1 MFARISR
8 SIVLAG
14 LKRASAVVV
23 GAAALTAAACGAGS
37 STPKGHKAARLG
49 ADPYWVAGGKR
60 IAFTRTNLSVC
71 CALTVM
77 HSDGSDKE
85 TVAPEAER
93 AALSPSGTKVAEL
106 SGDLERLVLKTPAG
120 KQLRSVRLPSG
131 AVALDFP
138 PVWAPAEQ
146 AIALATDAG
155 IAVSE
160 RTGVRLIHS
169 NQANGSALA
178 WSPDLRSI
186 AFLRYRRGPVD
197 LLLIRSDGT
206 HLSTVARGTTS
217 AGSWSPNGQRL
228 AFAREDGIYV
238 VRPDGS
244 GRRRITAESARQ
256 IVWSPDSKRLA
267 YLGAGISVV
276 SVHGGPPRRITVVN
290 KSDQEGLSWAP
301 AERILWS
308 RKQIIWA
315 GLPGSPPVAI
325 G

>member
-1 MFARISR
+1 
-8 SIVLAG
+8 
-14 LKRASAVVV
+14 
-23 GAAALTAAACGAGS
+23 
-37 STPKGHKAARLG
+37 
-49 ADPYWVAGGKR
+49 VAGGKR

-71 CALTVM
+71 CALTIM
-77 HSDGSDKE
+77 HSDGSDKK
-85 TVAPEAER
+85 TVAPQAER

-120 KQLRSVRLPSG
+120 KPLRSFRLPSG

-169 NQANGSALA
+169 SQGQPNGFALA

-186 AFLRYRRGPVD
+186 AFLRYRGSPVD
-197 LLLIRSDGT
+197 LLLIRRDGT
-206 HLSTVARGTTS
+206 HLRTVSRGTTS

-228 AFAREDGIYV
+228 AFARKDGIYV

-267 YLGAGISVV
+267 YLGAGISVI
-276 SVHGGPPRRITVVN
+276 SVHGGPTRRITIVS
-290 KSDQEGLSWAP
+290 KGDQEGLSWAP
-301 AERILWS
+301 AERIVWS
-308 RKQIIWA
+308 RKQIIWT
-315 GLPGSPPVAI
+315 GLPGSQPVAI